1 MAFSVFGILAV
12 IIEALRPLLSFFL
25 IWLVIDLIATAL
37 TLRQRRFA
45 HARARQWAIRA
56 GLVFAVGA
64 FLAGPWLTQANFA
77 DFIGLVDWLLLALM
91 ALAVG
96 FIGFI
101 LTLPVVS
108 LIRS

>member
-45 HARARQWAIRA
+45 HEGPVNGQS
-56 GLVFAVGA
+56 GLV
-64 FLAGPWLTQANFA
+64 LS
-77 DFIGLVDWLLLALM
+77 LLW
-91 ALAVG
+91 V
-96 FIGFI
+96 
-101 LTLPVVS
+101 PS
-108 LIRS
+108 